1 MKLTATTRLA
11 VAALMR
17 SKLRSLLTT
26 LGVVIGVAAVII
38 MQSMGAGA
46 TALVTG
52 ELAGMGS
59 NMLMLVPG
67 ATQGMGGAS
76 LGAPLF
82 TRDDLEA
89 IRRECP
95 AVRYAT
101 VMNVRSSR
109 VVAGDENRSTNLYG
123 VSAEYFEIRQWYPVM
138 GRVLTADDER
148 QGAKVCVLGDTN
160 RLELFGA
167 VDPVGAE
174 IRVHETTCRV
184 VGVLESKGASTFGQD
199 QDDLV
204 LMPASTY
211 AHRVMGDDR
220 IGVMMLSAASE
231 DRIDEAKAQVESL
244 LRQRRRILHGEDDD
258 FTVRDMRELIS
269 LMGTVTGVLTS
280 LLAGVAA
287 ISLLVGGIGIMN
299 IMLVSVTERT
309 REIGIRLAVGART
322 RDILAQFLVE
332 AVALSL
338 LGGLIGLVL
347 GASGSYAA
355 SRLLDIPFSM
365 PPQAAVLAVA
375 VSVLVGVAFGVF
387 PARKAARLRPIEALR
402 FE

>member
-1 MKLTATTRLA
+1 MKFGTTTRLA
-11 VAALMR
+11 TAALLR

-52 ELAGMGS
+52 ELSGMGS

-76 LGAPLF
+76 LGSPLF
-82 TRDDLEA
+82 TRDDLDA

-95 AVRYAT
+95 AVRHAS
-101 VMNVRSSR
+101 VMNVRSVR
-109 VVAGDENRSTNLYG
+109 AVAGDENRSTNLYG
-123 VSAEYFEIRQWYPVM
+123 VSPVYLEIRKWSTAM
-138 GRVLTADDER
+138 GRGLTEEDEH
-148 QGAKVCVLGDTN
+148 QAAKVCVIGETN
-160 RLELFGA
+160 RIELFGS
-167 VDPVGAE
+167 VDPLGAE
-174 IRVHETTCRV
+174 IRVHDLACRV
-184 VGVLESKGASTFGQD
+184 VGVLEAKGASTFGQD

-211 AHRVMGDDR
+211 GRRVMGDDR
-220 IGVMMLSAASE
+220 IGIMMLSAAAE

-244 LRQRRRILHGEDDD
+244 MRQRRRILEGEDDD
-258 FTVRDMRELIS
+258 FTVRDMREIIAIMS
-269 LMGTVTGVLTS
+269 TITGVLAS
-280 LLAGVAA
+280 LLAGVAG

-309 REIGIRLAVGART
+309 REIGIRLAVGARA

-338 LGGLIGLVL
+338 LGGVL
-347 GASGSYAA
+347 GLGLGAAGSFAA
-355 SRLLDIPFSM
+355 SRLLDLPFSL
-365 PPQAAVLAVA
+365 PPQAAALAVA
-375 VSVLVGVAFGVF
+375 VSVLVGVVFGVF
-387 PARKAARLRPIEALR
+387 PARKAAHLRPIVALR

>member
-11 VAALMR
+11 VAALLR
-17 SKLRSLLTT
+17 AKLRSLLTT
-26 LGVVIGVAAVII
+26 LGVVIGVAAVIV

-52 ELAGMGS
+52 ELSGMGS

-109 VVAGDENRSTNLYG
+109 VVMGDENRSTNLYG
-123 VSAEYFEIRQWYPVM
+123 VSPEYFEIRQWYPVI
-138 GRVLTADDER
+138 GRALTDDDER
-148 QGAKVCVLGDTN
+148 QGAKVCVLGETN
-160 RLELFGA
+160 HLELFGA
-167 VDPVGAE
+167 IDPVGAE

-184 VGVLESKGASTFGQD
+184 VGVLEAKGASTFGQD

-211 AHRVMGDDR
+211 ARRVMGDDR
-220 IGVMMLSAASE
+220 IGVMMLSAVAE

-244 LRQRRRILHGEDDD
+244 LRQRRRILPGEDDD
-258 FTVRDMRELIS
+258 LTVRDMRELIS

-332 AVALSL
+332 AVMLSL
-338 LGGLIGLVL
+338 LGGVIGLVL
-347 GASGSYAA
+347 GVSGSYAA
-355 SRLLDIPFSM
+355 SRVLDVPFTM
-365 PPQAAVLAVA
+365 PPQAAALAVA
-375 VSVLVGVAFGVF
+375 VSVLVGVGFGVF

>member
-11 VAALMR
+11 VAALLR
-17 SKLRSLLTT
+17 AKLRSLLTT

-52 ELAGMGS
+52 ELSGMGS

-82 TRDDLEA
+82 THDDLAA
-89 IRRECP
+89 IRRECT

-109 VVAGDENRSTNLYG
+109 VVAGAENRSTNLYG
-123 VSAEYFEIRQWYPVM
+123 VSPEYFEIRQWYPSM
-138 GRVLTADDER
+138 GRVLTEDDER
-148 QGAKVCVLGDTN
+148 QGAKVCVIGDTN

-174 IRVHETTCRV
+174 IRVHETACRV
-184 VGVLESKGASTFGQD
+184 VGVLEAKGASTFGQD

-211 AHRVMGDDR
+211 ARRVMGDDR
-220 IGVMMLSAASE
+220 IGVMMLSAVAE

-244 LRQRRRILHGEDDD
+244 LRQRRRILQGEDDD

-332 AVALSL
+332 AVVLSL
-338 LGGLIGLVL
+338 LGGILGLVI
-347 GASGSYAA
+347 GGSGSYAA
-355 SRLLDIPFSM
+355 SRVLDIPFTL
-365 PPQAAVLAVA
+365 PPQAAALAVA
-375 VSVLVGVAFGVF
+375 VSVAVGVVFGVF

>member
-1 MKLTATTRLA
+1 MRLVTTTKLALT
-11 VAALMR
+11 ALMR
-17 SKLRSLLTT
+17 AKLRSLLTT

-52 ELAGMGS
+52 ELSGMGS

-82 TRDDLEA
+82 TPDDVDA

-95 AVRYAT
+95 AIKYVSI
-101 VMNVRSSR
+101 MNVRSVR
-109 VVAGDENRSTNLYG
+109 VVAGDENRSTNVYG
-123 VSAEYFEIRQWYPVM
+123 VSPVYFDIRQWYPAM
-138 GRVLTADDER
+138 GRILTDEDDR
-148 QGAKVCVLGDTN
+148 QGAEVCVIGETN
-160 RLELFGA
+160 RIELFGS
-167 VDPVGAE
+167 VDPLGAE
-174 IRVHETTCRV
+174 LRVHEMVCRV
-184 VGVLESKGASTFGQD
+184 IGVLEPKGASTFGQD

-211 AHRVMGDDR
+211 ARRIMGDDR
-220 IGVMMLSAASE
+220 IGVMMLSAVAE

-244 LRQRRRILHGEDDD
+244 LRQRRRVLAGEDDD
-258 FTVRDMRELIS
+258 FTVRDMRELIAI
-269 LMGTVTGVLTS
+269 MGRITGVLTS

-332 AVALSL
+332 AIVLSL
-338 LGGLIGLVL
+338 LGGLIGLIIGV
-347 GASGSYAA
+347 AGSFAA
-355 SRLLDIPFSM
+355 SRMLDLPLAL
-365 PPQAAVLAVA
+365 PHQAAVLAVG
-375 VSVLVGVAFGVF
+375 VSVLVGVLFGVF

>member
-1 MKLTATTRLA
+1 VKITTTIRLA
-11 VAALMR
+11 GAALLR
-17 SKLRSLLTT
+17 AKLRSLLTT

-38 MQSMGAGA
+38 MQSMGTGA

-52 ELAGMGS
+52 ELSALGS
-59 NMLMLVPG
+59 NMLMVVPG
-67 ATQGMGGAS
+67 ATQGMGGAG

-82 TRDDLEA
+82 TQGDLEA
-89 IRRECP
+89 IRREVP

-101 VMNVRSSR
+101 IHNVRSVR
-109 VVAGDENRSTNLYG
+109 VVVGEENRSTNLFG
-123 VSAEYFEIRQWYPVM
+123 VSPAYFDIRQWYAVM
-138 GRVLTADDER
+138 GRVLTEDDARE
-148 QGAKVCVLGDTN
+148 GAKVCVIGETI
-160 RLELFGA
+160 RIELFGS
-167 VDPVGAE
+167 VDPVGADL
-174 IRVHETTCRV
+174 RVHDMSCRV
-184 VGVLESKGASTFGQD
+184 VGVLAAKGASTFGQD

-211 AHRVMGDDR
+211 ARRITGDDK
-220 IGVMMLSAASE
+220 IGVIMLSVVSE
-231 DRIDEAKAQVESL
+231 DRIDEAKGQVEAL
-244 LRQRRRILHGEDDD
+244 LRQRRRIFPGEDDD
-258 FTVRDMRELIS
+258 FTVRDMREMIAL
-269 LMGTVTGVLTS
+269 LGTVTGVLTS

-332 AVALSL
+332 AVVLSL
-338 LGGLIGLVL
+338 LGGIIGLVL
-347 GASGSYAA
+347 GASGSFAA
-355 SRLLDIPFSM
+355 SRVLEIPFTM

-375 VSVLVGVAFGVF
+375 VSVIVGIVFGVF